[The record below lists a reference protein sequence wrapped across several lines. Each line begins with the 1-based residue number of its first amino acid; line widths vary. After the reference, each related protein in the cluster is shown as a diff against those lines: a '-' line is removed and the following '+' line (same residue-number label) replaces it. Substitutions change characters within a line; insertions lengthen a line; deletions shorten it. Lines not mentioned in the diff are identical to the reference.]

1 MSASLVGSEMC
12 IRDRLDAHHAGE
24 ERLPEDPWCP
34 PTAEQL
40 WQATVKCIGK
50 APGPDGW
57 VAQELLAL
65 PEEAWQELSELLWLC
80 EAFGWPHGL
89 LERR

>member
-1 MSASLVGSEMC
+1 MC
-12 IRDRLDAHHAGE
+12 IRDRAYTAEFAQVLRQLREQLEATHAG
-24 ERLPEDPWCP
+24 PDAQAGDPRSP
-34 PTAEQL
+34 PSADQL

-65 PEEAWQELSELLWLC
+65 PEA
-80 EAFGWPHGL
+80 
-89 LERR
+89 